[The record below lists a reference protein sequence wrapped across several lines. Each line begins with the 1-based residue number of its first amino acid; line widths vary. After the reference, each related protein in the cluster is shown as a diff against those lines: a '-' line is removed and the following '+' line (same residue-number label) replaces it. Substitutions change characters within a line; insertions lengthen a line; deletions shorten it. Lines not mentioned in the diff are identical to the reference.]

1 MGVYRWNN
9 MGNLFE
15 ETVKNR
21 TADLIIHAGDHCYK
35 CAAGPSC
42 RLRGSNAAC
51 NGSEGDADERRADG
65 CKSSRCSLL
74 RFHKPD
80 EAVAQTCKPS
90 SKRWPTRS
98 GCLL

>member
-35 CAAGPSC
+35 CAAGPQS
-42 RLRGSNAAC
+42 RLRGSNV
-51 NGSEGDADERRADG
+51 GVQWQRG
-65 CKSSRCSLL
+65 RCG
-74 RFHKPD
+74 RTP
-80 EAVAQTCKPS
+80 
-90 SKRWPTRS
+90 R
-98 GCLL
+98 